1 MRERHSYMLTNAF
14 IGKPSEPTESDLAA
28 ELGASK
34 SLWKQ
39 LLADLEHE
47 FSLTTYEW
55 NSYSIKAGWALRIK
69 HKARNIVYLT
79 PSKDAFMASFILGD
93 KAIKALRA
101 NKPPKRVLNL
111 LAEGKR
117 YPEGTSFR
125 IDVLKPED
133 LDIVKEFVR
142 AKLAH

>member
-1 MRERHSYMLTNAF
+1 MLTNAF
-14 IGKPSEPTESDLAA
+14 IGKPSQPTEPELAA
-28 ELGASK
+28 ELGPSK

-47 FSLTTYEW
+47 FSLTTHEW

-69 HKARNIVYLT
+69 LKARNIVYLT
-79 PSKDAFMASFILGD
+79 PSREAFMASFILGD

-101 NKPPKRVLNL
+101 NKPSKRVLNL

-117 YPEGTSFR
+117 YPEGTMFR
-125 IDVLKPED
+125 MDVQKPED

-142 AKLAH
+142 AKLDH